1 MTLTINIDEK
11 KLQKVRS
18 IVERRGETIEKTLE
32 DYLDNL
38 LRESWESHEIENKDS
53 KISRMQR
60 ISELQNQAGIK
71 PVEDFDDKA
80 DYREHIIRK
89 NA

>member
-38 LRESWESHEIENKDS
+38 LHESRGSDEVKSESS
-53 KISRMQR
+53 KISRMQKIR
-60 ISELQNQAGIK
+60 ELQTKAGLK
-71 PVEDFDDKA
+71 PVEDFDDKE